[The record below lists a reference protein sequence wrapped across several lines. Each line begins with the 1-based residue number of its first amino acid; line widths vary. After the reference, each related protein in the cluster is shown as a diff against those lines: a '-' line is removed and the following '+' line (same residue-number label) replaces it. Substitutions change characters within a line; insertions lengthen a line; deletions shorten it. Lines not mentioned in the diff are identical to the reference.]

1 MLLAYQKTRF
11 TNLRFQQKIARIILS
26 VPSISKNMIFTGTM
40 LCHLFLRLLR
50 QRGTPDYIV
59 PRAEE
64 IVKQVM
70 KFLLV
75 GMQKARS
82 LLIDKGTGL
91 IALPA

>member
-1 MLLAYQKTRF
+1 
-11 TNLRFQQKIARIILS
+11 
-26 VPSISKNMIFTGTM
+26 M

>member
-1 MLLAYQKTRF
+1 
-11 TNLRFQQKIARIILS
+11 
-26 VPSISKNMIFTGTM
+26 
-40 LCHLFLRLLR
+40 
-50 QRGTPDYIV
+50 
-59 PRAEE
+59 
-64 IVKQVM
+64 M